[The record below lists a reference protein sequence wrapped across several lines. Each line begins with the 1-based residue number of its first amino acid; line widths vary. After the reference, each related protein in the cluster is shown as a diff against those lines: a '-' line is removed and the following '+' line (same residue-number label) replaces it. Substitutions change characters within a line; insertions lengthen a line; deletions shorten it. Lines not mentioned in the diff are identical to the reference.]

1 MGRVFRAMFASP
13 MLQRLAYHARRV
25 RRHVDR
31 RFFFSLAGG
40 LVTVVLLASVAV
52 TLVEKPLHP
61 STFARSFYWAI
72 TTVFGNGD
80 PSYVTSPGGFVVG
93 WLLVLFG
100 VAIVGT
106 MTGALVGFVI
116 DCLLK
121 EGQGM
126 GASGYRDHVVV
137 CGWNTTARDLLDELT
152 TDEYRTKVV
161 LLHDAERNPA
171 GSAAYYVRGD
181 ITSVEDLKRAG
192 IEDARTA
199 IVCPQEATNEAD
211 MRSILTIMAI
221 ESVAPHVRTVVEV
234 NNPAHVPHVQRA
246 HANEILVTS
255 RIASHLLA
263 RTALYP
269 GLSELMTDIVS
280 GGEGSELYR
289 VAVPTE
295 YVGLPIDDVAARL
308 RGNHRATLLAVVR
321 DGVTVTNP
329 PREFALRLGDD
340 AVVVAQGLHGLEPLE
355 VRSTVAAPP
364 VMTPAQRTIS
374 LLDGVASYGR
384 SPEGAL

>member
-1 MGRVFRAMFASP
+1 MFRTLFSSP
-13 MLQRLAYHARRV
+13 LLQRLAFHAQRV
-25 RRHVDR
+25 RKHVDR
-31 RFFFSLAGG
+31 RFFLALAAG
-40 LVTVVLLASVAV
+40 LATVVVLASVAV
-52 TLVEKPLHP
+52 TLIEKPLHP
-61 STFARSFYWAI
+61 GDFGRSSYWAV

-80 PSYVTSPGGFVVG
+80 PSYVTTPGGFVVG

-116 DCLLK
+116 DSLLK

-126 GASGYRDHVVV
+126 GASGYRDHVVI
-137 CGWNTTARDLLDELT
+137 CGWNTTARELLDELT
-152 TDEYRTKVV
+152 TDEYGTKVV

-171 GSAAYYVRGD
+171 GSAVYYVRGD
-181 ITSVEDLKRAG
+181 ITDVEDLKRAG
-192 IEDARTA
+192 IQEARTA
-199 IVCPQEATNEAD
+199 VICPQSASNEAD
-211 MRSILTIMAI
+211 MRSILTVMAI
-221 ESVAPHVRTVVEV
+221 ESVAPEVRTVVEV

-255 RIASHLLA
+255 RLASHLLA

-280 GGEGSELYR
+280 GGQGSELYR
-289 VAVPTE
+289 VAVPQE

-329 PREFALRLGDD
+329 PREFALRPGDD
-340 AVVVAQGLHGLEPLE
+340 AVVVAEGLHGLEPLQ
-355 VRSTVAAPP
+355 VRQAEHAPVP
-364 VMTPAQRTIS
+364 PPRVTLQRTIS
-374 LLDGVASYGR
+374 VLEEAVFPS
-384 SPEGAL
+384 